1 MLISNQDENRRYRMT
16 NTIAIRDL
24 VSATPAPLRWQ
35 FRQSV
40 RRTIRRNQRR
50 FALLAATPAVAQSA
64 VEIST
69 ESPIAKKELVAKA
82 KAKATKK
89 PAVAVAIAPVV
100 EPVVVAPAP
109 VTAPVVI
116 ATPSEISE
124 QAQNFVE
131 WRKAKAEA
139 RPVVIAGGMSDEE
152 LDEVS
157 SEEEYVWPSEAI
169 FEAREILRVQMG

>member
-1 MLISNQDENRRYRMT
+1 MSKAIT
-16 NTIAIRDL
+16 IRDL
-24 VSATPAPLRWQ
+24 VAANPEMSRKDMIPLLVEKAGVSEKAAGSYFYKAKKQ
-35 FRQSV
+35 IERQASGLPISFKAAK
-40 RRTIRRNQRR
+40 RR
-50 FALLAATPAVAQSA
+50 AAMLAAGETIV
-64 VEIST
+64 
-69 ESPIAKKELVAKA
+69 KKEKVVKSKTKA
-82 KAKATKK
+82 KAKK
-89 PAVAVAIAPVV
+89 PDP
-100 EPVVVAPAP
+100 VVAPE
-109 VTAPVVI
+109 PVVI